1 MTCPFCDVAQGRA
14 KAHVVYEDD
23 AFIGFLD
30 HRPLFEGHVLL
41 VPRAHVPT
49 LGELDLA
56 HAPALVQAVQRLMR
70 AIEAALGAAGTF
82 VATNNKVSQSVAH
95 LHVHIV
101 PRRPKDGLKG
111 FFWPRT
117 TYGSEARMEEV
128 AAMLRARV
136 ET

>member
-1 MTCPFCDVAQGRA
+1 
-14 KAHVVYEDD
+14 
-23 AFIGFLD
+23 
-30 HRPLFEGHVLL
+30 
-41 VPRAHVPT
+41 
-49 LGELDLA
+49 
-56 HAPALVQAVQRLMR
+56 VQRLMR

-117 TYGSEARMEEV
+117 RYGSEARMEEV